1 MRSDFE
7 AFLKK
12 FRLIGEGEKL
22 LLALSGGV
30 DSMTMA
36 RLFHE
41 CGLSFTTVHCNFG
54 LRGAESDADEELVVR
69 VSDTYGAQCLV
80 RRFDTAAEART
91 RRVSI
96 QMAAR
101 ELRRS
106 WFEQIMREE
115 GYSVCATAHH
125 LGDALE
131 TAIFN
136 LTKGTGLAG
145 LASLQPKSGAYI
157 RPLLFAGRAEIEAYA
172 RASGIEWREDRSN
185 QSSYYARNLI
195 RNEVVP
201 LLRRINPGL
210 EGSLCST
217 MERLWASRRLLD
229 AQLEAAKERVMT
241 CSEEACR
248 IDISGIYAFPE
259 PLLLLHFCAREFG
272 FNYKQSRELLGMM
285 DQQPGV
291 FMDSATFRI
300 SLDRGCLFVCSRPH
314 PDSEPVEPVFIG
326 RECSRIKAFGMEFS
340 FEMKGKWDA
349 ASPPPPNQAFL
360 DPEKLSFPLEL
371 RPWHRGDWFV
381 PLGMQGRK
389 KVSDFLID
397 RKIPRNR
404 KKDILVLRSGSDIIW
419 LPGLRI
425 DERFK
430 AGPESTRILAV
441 QATTLAEDAQ

>member
-7 AFLKK
+7 AFLKR

-41 CGLSFTTVHCNFG
+41 CGLCFAIVHCNFG
-54 LRGAESDADEELVVR
+54 LRGADSDADEELVVR
-69 VSDTYGAQCLV
+69 TSDIYGARCLV
-80 RRFDTAAEART
+80 CRFDTAAEASR

-101 ELRRS
+101 QLRRN
-106 WFEQIMREE
+106 WFGQIMREE
-115 GYSVCATAHH
+115 GFSVCATAHH

-157 RPLLFAGRAEIEAYA
+157 RPMLFASRPEIEAYA
-172 RASGIEWREDRSN
+172 RISGVEWREDRSN
-185 QSSYYARNLI
+185 KSSYYARNLI

-210 EGSLCST
+210 DGSMFNT

-229 AQLEAAKERVMT
+229 AQLEAAKESVMT
-241 CSEEACR
+241 PAGETWR
-248 IDISGIYAFPE
+248 IDISGIFAFPE
-259 PLLLLHFCAREFG
+259 PLLLLHFCVREFG

-291 FMDSATFRI
+291 FIDSATFRI
-300 SLDRGCLFVCSRPH
+300 SLDRGCLLVFSRPH
-314 PDSEPVEPVFIG
+314 PDSESVEPVFIG
-326 RECSRIKAFGMEFS
+326 KESSRIKAYGMEFS
-340 FEMKGKWDA
+340 FEIKDKWDPGSA
-349 ASPPPPNQAFL
+349 PQSNQAFL
-360 DPEKLSFPLEL
+360 DPDKLSFPLEL
-371 RPWHRGDWFV
+371 RPWRPGDWFV
-381 PLGMQGRK
+381 PLGMRGRK

-397 RKIPRNR
+397 RKIPGNQ
-404 KKDILVLRSGSDIIW
+404 KKDILVLLSGSDIIW

-430 AGPESTRILAV
+430 AGPESPRILAV
-441 QATTLAEDAQ
+441 RAAALAEGIQ